1 MGHEEVCRPRGTNWM
16 LRVTGYRV
24 SDDNDDDDDDDM
36 MIITIIVMLAF
47 VLIKDQLLPY
57 NDDVIA
63 YYQYGI

>member
-1 MGHEEVCRPRGTNWM
+1 M

-24 SDDNDDDDDDDM
+24 SDDNDDDDDDDDM